1 MPRPLAPLARGVS
14 LVELLVGMVIA
25 LIVLGIALQLI
36 LVARAHYW
44 RMADDA
50 LIQDRGME
58 AIEFVGKVIRQA
70 GWITDT
76 PVVSS
81 VRRWPGANAP
91 SSLLGQDNCG
101 RPHMTPTFN
110 CDRRGEAASDALL
123 VRFSGRGEK
132 NGDGAMRDCLGY
144 GVPERQASLGDPRL
158 GGLMLYVTHSG
169 TANVPQLVCRAF
181 QRNVDAP
188 ADGSSDAV
196 VRGVETL
203 QLLYTVG
210 SDTTSPATIK
220 SARSMQDEDWFRVR
234 LVHVGIVVQGDH
246 LAVQAPT
253 ADTISLFPDLAA
265 VPNALAEDLQ
275 FRPADPR
282 RNRAHF
288 AATFAVRNPLRCEAD
303 AC

>member
-1 MPRPLAPLARGVS
+1 
-14 LVELLVGMVIA
+14 
-25 LIVLGIALQLI
+25 
-36 LVARAHYW
+36 
-44 RMADDA
+44 
-50 LIQDRGME
+50 ME

-91 SSLLGQDNCG
+91 SSLLGHDNCG
-101 RPHMTPTFN
+101 RPHMTPAFN

-123 VRFSGRGEK
+123 VRFSGRGA

-144 GVPERQASLGDPRL
+144 GVPERQATQGDPRL

-188 ADGSSDAV
+188 VDGSSDAV

-253 ADTISLFPDLAA
+253 ADTISLFPDLTA

-288 AATFAVRNPLRCEAD
+288 SATFAVRNPLRCEAD

>member
-1 MPRPLAPLARGVS
+1 MPRPLAPPTRGVS
-14 LVELLVGMVIA
+14 LVELLVGMIIA
-25 LIVLGIALQLI
+25 LMVLGIALQLTLI
-36 LVARAHYW
+36 ARAHYW

-50 LIQDRGME
+50 MIQDRGME
-58 AIEFVGKVIRQA
+58 AIEFIGKVIRQA

-91 SSLLGQDNCG
+91 SSLLGHDNCG
-101 RPHMTPTFN
+101 RPHMTPAFN

-123 VRFSGRGEK
+123 VRFSGRGA

-144 GVPERQASLGDPRL
+144 GVPERQATQGDPRL

-188 ADGSSDAV
+188 VDGSSDAV

-253 ADTISLFPDLAA
+253 ADTISLFPDLTA

-288 AATFAVRNPLRCEAD
+288 SATFAVRNPLRCEAD

>member
-1 MPRPLAPLARGVS
+1 MRRPLALPARGVS
-14 LVELLVGMVIA
+14 LVELLVGMVIG
-25 LIVLGIALQLI
+25 LMVLGIALQLI
-36 LVARAHYW
+36 LLARAHYW

-76 PVVSS
+76 PIVSS

-91 SSLLGQDNCG
+91 SSLLGKDNCG
-101 RPHMTPTFN
+101 RPHMTPAFN
-110 CDRRGEAASDALL
+110 CDRRGEGASDALL
-123 VRFSGRGEK
+123 VRFSGRGAT
-132 NGDGAMRDCLGY
+132 GDGAMRDCLGY
-144 GVPERQASLGDPRL
+144 GVPERQTTQGDPRL

-203 QLLYTVG
+203 QLLYTLG
-210 SDTTSPATIK
+210 SDTTSPAIIK

-246 LAVQAPT
+246 LAVKAPT
-253 ADTISLFPDLAA
+253 ADTISLFPDLAT
-265 VPNALAEDLQ
+265 VTNALVEDVR
-275 FRPADPR
+275 FRPPDPR

>member
-1 MPRPLAPLARGVS
+1 MPRPLAPPARGVS

-25 LIVLGIALQLI
+25 LMVLGIALQLM
-36 LVARAHYW
+36 LLARAHYW

-91 SSLLGQDNCG
+91 SSLLGHDNCG
-101 RPHMTPTFN
+101 RPHMTPAFN

-123 VRFSGRGEK
+123 VRFAGRGA

-144 GVPERQASLGDPRL
+144 GVPERQATQGDPRL

-188 ADGSSDAV
+188 VDGSSDAV

-253 ADTISLFPDLAA
+253 ADTIFLFPDLAA

-282 RNRAHF
+282 RNRAHYS
-288 AATFAVRNPLRCEAD
+288 ATFAVRNPLRCEAD

>member
-1 MPRPLAPLARGVS
+1 MS
-14 LVELLVGMVIA
+14 LIELLVGMVIA
-25 LIVLGIALQLI
+25 LMVLGIALQLI
-36 LVARAHYW
+36 LLARAHYW

-70 GWITDT
+70 GWSTDT
-76 PVVSS
+76 PVVAS

-110 CDRRGEAASDALL
+110 CDRRAEAASDALL
-123 VRFSGRGEK
+123 VRFSGRGAK

-144 GVPERQASLGDPRL
+144 GVPERQATHGDPRL

-188 ADGSSDAV
+188 VDGSSDAV

-265 VPNALAEDLQ
+265 VPDALAEDLQ

>member
-1 MPRPLAPLARGVS
+1 MPRPLAPPARGVS
-14 LVELLVGMVIA
+14 LVELLVGMVIG
-25 LIVLGIALQLI
+25 LMVLGIALQLI
-36 LVARAHYW
+36 LLARAHYW

-81 VRRWPGANAP
+81 FRRWPGANAP

-123 VRFSGRGEK
+123 VRFSGRGAK

-144 GVPERQASLGDPRL
+144 GVPERQATHGDPRL

>member
-1 MPRPLAPLARGVS
+1 MPRPLAPPARGVS

-25 LIVLGIALQLI
+25 LMVLGIALQLI